1 MAEKTSKIEAKLIE
15 VTKVKSKSGEDRQN
29 FFKRI
34 ISAVQE
40 LEEDVWESLDEVT
53 QKWVNDGA
61 KNGNEAKAIADFP
74 DLKSVK
80 EDAVK
85 TDKAEKAAKSDKAAD
100 EKPTVK
106 KKKEAAVDKKPA
118 KKAEPA
124 KKEKAEPAK
133 KAKVKAKVTTRG
145 SGLESQ
151 IKNLI
156 IKKPMITADE
166 LVEKLTAKDVK
177 ASRFTVVAIR
187 AGFRHSIKVLQE
199 AGMIKGQI
207 EL

>member
-1 MAEKTSKIEAKLIE
+1 MAEKTSKIETKLIE

-106 KKKEAAVDKKPA
+106 KKEAAV
-118 KKAEPA
+118 
-124 KKEKAEPAK
+124 EPAK